1 MIKLKSFL
9 TALFIAVA
17 LVTTTGHAAVAT
29 ALTGKTVTFNV
40 TANGTTPFTYQWKK
54 AGVNISGVA
63 ATSNPYIIGAVT
75 LADAGVYTVSVTN
88 SAGSTLSDTGTLT
101 VYALPVFTTQP
112 VNVSTTIGGSAS
124 FTVVVTGS
132 PSPTLQWQKA
142 GVNIAGATSATYS
155 IASAVAGDAGS
166 YTVVA
171 TNAGGVVTSTAAT
184 LTVNAVAPTLD
195 PITITVSP

>member
-1 MIKLKSFL
+1 MIKLKSLL

-17 LVTTTGHAAVAT
+17 FVTTSGHAAVAT
-29 ALTGKTVTFNV
+29 ALTGKTVTFTV
-40 TANGTTPFTYQWKK
+40 TASGTTPFTYQWKK
-54 AGVNISGVA
+54 AGTNISGIA

-75 LADAGVYTVSVTN
+75 LADAGDYTVSVTN

-101 VYALPVFTTQP
+101 VYALPAFTTQP

-132 PSPTLQWQKA
+132 PAPTLQWQKG

-155 IASAVAGDAGS
+155 IASAVSGDAGS

-184 LTVNAVAPTLD
+184 LTVNAVAPTLN